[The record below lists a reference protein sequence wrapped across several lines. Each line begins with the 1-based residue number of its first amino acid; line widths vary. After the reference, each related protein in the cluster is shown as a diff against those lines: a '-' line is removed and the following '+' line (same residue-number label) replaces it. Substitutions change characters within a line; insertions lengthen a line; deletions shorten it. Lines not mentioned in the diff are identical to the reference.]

1 MKDTEIKRLL
11 SAHIVCVFSIILT
24 TVVPPFFLENFSVL
38 GTHLIWLCIC
48 CICVT
53 TVNIILYIVLKP
65 NSSSKRI
72 SFAHKVT
79 RFLKCCVFFFI
90 SCILFHGI
98 IVLYGAPLIESV
110 LETFLFAVLLSTFTT
125 LHCLCML
132 GPNIQAWIR
141 VFSKNGAM
149 SIWDNSLQI
158 TTMCSIVGAWL
169 GAFPIPLDWDRP
181 WQIWPISC
189 SLGATFGYVAGLII
203 APLWIYWNR
212 KQLTYK
218 SR

>member
-48 CICVT
+48 SICVT

-65 NSSSKRI
+65 NPSSKRI

-98 IVLYGAPLIESV
+98 IILYGAPLIESV

-141 VFSKNGAM
+141 VFSKNGLYMAHFLFPR
-149 SIWDNSLQI
+149 SYLWLCGWPHYCTSVDILESEAAYIQKQI
-158 TTMCSIVGAWL
+158 TGAKRE
-169 GAFPIPLDWDRP
+169 D
-181 WQIWPISC
+181 
-189 SLGATFGYVAGLII
+189 Y
-203 APLWIYWNR
+203 
-212 KQLTYK
+212 
-218 SR
+218 

>member
-1 MKDTEIKRLL
+1 MRHIEIKRLL
-11 SAHIVCVFSIILT
+11 SANAICIASIILT
-24 TVVPPFFLENFSVL
+24 TLIPSLFLKNFSVL

-48 CICVT
+48 SASVG
-53 TVNIILYIVLKP
+53 TVNITLYLTLKP
-65 NSSSKRI
+65 NSSMKR
-72 SFAHKVT
+72 SSVVHKVAKFI
-79 RFLKCCVFFFI
+79 RCCVYYFA

-125 LHCLCML
+125 LHCLCLL
-132 GPNIQAWIR
+132 GPNFQVWLR

-149 SIWDNSLQI
+149 SIWDNNLQI
-158 TTMCSIVGAWL
+158 TTMCSMVGAWL

-181 WQIWPISC
+181 WQVWPISC
-189 SLGATFGYVAGLII
+189 SLGATFGYVAGLLI

>member
-11 SAHIVCVFSIILT
+11 SANVVSVLSIILT
-24 TVVPPFFLENFSVL
+24 TTVPPLFLENFSVL

-48 CICVT
+48 SICVT
-53 TVNIILYIVLKP
+53 TVNIILYIILKP
-65 NSSSKRI
+65 NPSSKRI

-158 TTMCSIVGAWL
+158 TTMCSIVGAWF

-181 WQIWPISC
+181 WQVLRRAQMDEES
-189 SLGATFGYVAGLII
+189 F
-203 APLWIYWNR
+203 
-212 KQLTYK
+212 
-218 SR
+218 

>member
-48 CICVT
+48 SICVT

-65 NSSSKRI
+65 NPSSKRI

-98 IVLYGAPLIESV
+98 IILYGAPLIESV

-141 VFSKNGAM
+141 VFSKNGEVSQWVKISPGTSGCFSTDCTGTPPAY
-149 SIWDNSLQI
+149 
-158 TTMCSIVGAWL
+158 TTTV
-169 GAFPIPLDWDRP
+169 FRP
-181 WQIWPISC
+181 VY
-189 SLGATFGYVAGLII
+189 FF
-203 APLWIYWNR
+203 
-212 KQLTYK
+212 YK
-218 SR
+218 

>member
-1 MKDTEIKRLL
+1 MKDSEIKRLL
-11 SAHIVCVFSIILT
+11 SAHIFCVFSIILT
-24 TVVPPFFLENFSVL
+24 TVVPSLFLENFSVL
-38 GTHLIWLCIC
+38 GTHLTWLCIC
-48 CICVT
+48 SICVT
-53 TVNIILYIVLKP
+53 IVNIILYIIFKP
-65 NSSSKRI
+65 NPSSKRI

-79 RFLKCCVFFFI
+79 RFLKCCVYFFI

-125 LHCLCML
+125 LQCLCML

-212 KQLTYK
+212 KKLTYK